1 MVSVLAWRI
10 PGMGGAWWAALYG
23 VAQSR
28 TRLKWL
34 SSSSRTVTWI
44 GLGVGKKNISYWE
57 TGMKLNIP
65 GKLENYKN
73 YMCVCLVVQSYVT
86 LWDPMDCSPSSSFV
100 HGDSSGW
107 KTGVDCHDLL
117 QGIFLTQELN
127 PGLPYC
133 RQSLYCVSNQRS
145 PTDSLCLLQGN
156 FPIQELNWGLLHCR

>member
-1 MVSVLAWRI
+1 
-10 PGMGGAWWAALYG
+10 
-23 VAQSR
+23 
-28 TRLKWL
+28 
-34 SSSSRTVTWI
+34 
-44 GLGVGKKNISYWE
+44 
-57 TGMKLNIP
+57 MKLNIP

-133 RQSLYCVSNQRS
+133 RQSLYCVSHQVGLN
-145 PTDSLCLLQGN
+145 
-156 FPIQELNWGLLHCR
+156 ELPFYSNIINSKTYEKQPAC